1 MNPKAFLF
9 DLNGTMINDM
19 HYHIDAW
26 YKILNDLGAGLSY
39 EQVKNECY
47 GKNNEL
53 LDRIFPGRFSDA
65 EKDEMSLQKEKAYQ
79 ATYLPELKLIDGLDN
94 FLKDANAEGIKMAIT
109 SAAIL
114 FNIDF
119 VLDGLDIRH
128 YFDVIVSAENVK
140 QSKPNP
146 ETFLLAAE
154 KLEVSPDEC
163 LVFEDTP
170 KGVEAA
176 LNAEMKAVVITS
188 LHQPVEFNKY
198 PNIIQFAGDFTVLGK
213 LLNPHNE
220 VTSVNS

>member
-1 MNPKAFLF
+1 MLPKAFLF

-26 YKILNDLGAGLSY
+26 HRILNNLGAGLSY
-39 EQVKNECY
+39 ERVKSECY

-53 LDRIFPGRFSDA
+53 LERIFPGRFTED
-65 EKDEMSLQKEKAYQ
+65 EKNRMSLEKEKGYQ
-79 ATYLPELKLIDGLDN
+79 ADYRPELRLINGLGD
-94 FLKDANAEGIKMAIT
+94 FLKEAAAARIKMAIT

-119 VLDGLDIRH
+119 VLDGLNIRK
-128 YFDVIVSAENVK
+128 YFPVIVSAESVK
-140 QSKPNP
+140 ESKPNP

-154 KLEVSPDEC
+154 KLGISPAEC

-176 LNAEMKAVVITS
+176 LNAGMRSVVITS
-188 LHQPVEFNKY
+188 MHQPEEFNDY
-198 PNIIQFAGDFTVLGK
+198 PNIIRFANDFTTISILQ
-213 LLNPHNE
+213 LNAAF
-220 VTSVNS
+220 TSLTH

>member
-1 MNPKAFLF
+1 MVPKAFLF

-19 HYHIDAW
+19 QYHIDAW

-39 EQVKNECY
+39 ERVKSECY

-65 EKDEMSLQKEKAYQ
+65 EKDEMSLKKERAYQ
-79 ATYLPELKLIDGLDN
+79 ATYLPQLKLIDGLDN
-94 FLKDANAEGIKMAIT
+94 FLKEAHAGGIKMAIT

-119 VLDGLDIRH
+119 VLDGLHIRH
-128 YFDVIVSAENVK
+128 YFDVIISAESVK

-154 KLEVSPDEC
+154 KLEVSPAEC

-176 LNAEMKAVVITS
+176 FNAGMKTVVITTM
-188 LHQPVEFNKY
+188 HRPEEFIDY
-198 PNIIQFAGDFTVLGK
+198 PNVIQFANDFTTYRV
-213 LLNPHNE
+213 HTASM
-220 VTSVNS
+220 V